1 MVLYS
6 VAQSRPVLPV
16 PPLPVVSMGM
26 SVPPARIE
34 PTLLSTKIFCSHVGL
49 GRLNPPWLVQ
59 ALVVSVTW
67 VASICT
73 IWPIFSGSVIRPS
86 RSLTRA
92 WAERLESR

>member
-1 MVLYS
+1 
-6 VAQSRPVLPV
+6 
-16 PPLPVVSMGM
+16 MGM

-34 PTLLSTKIFCSHVGL
+34 PTWLSTKIFCSQAGL

-59 ALVVSVTW
+59 ALVLSVTW

-92 WAERLESR
+92 ATGRVAFR

>member
-6 VAQSRPVLPV
+6 LAQSRPVLPG
-16 PPLPVVSMGM
+16 PPFPVVSIGT
-26 SVPPARIE
+26 SDPPARMK
-34 PTLLSTKIFCSHVGL
+34 PAWSSTKIFCSQVGL

-67 VASICT
+67 LCSICT

-92 WAERLESR
+92 GTATLAFR